1 MNSHYRVKA
10 RGRIKNLFFVP
21 AIKLHELQP
30 HVEEQ
35 DVHINLWGGQVLLY
49 HDKQLLEHEAL

>member
-10 RGRIKNLFFVP
+10 RDRIKIFFFVP
-21 AIKLHELQP
+21 AIKLHELQS

-35 DVHINLWGGQVLLY
+35 DVHISLWGGQVLLY